1 VEALAGAGQD
11 VRMLRV
17 FSVAFWT
24 FIGISCPVFFVGAV
38 LVWLMTLPFDRRRVA
53 LHLYS
58 SAWAAFYVY
67 LNPLWRLRVVG
78 RDRLP
83 WRGAAVLVANHA
95 SLIDILVL
103 FPLFRPYKW
112 VSKEEIF
119 RVPVIGWN
127 MRLNGYVPVER
138 GSGASVRR
146 MMELCDRLLRSGS
159 PLLIFP
165 EGRRTSDGALQPF
178 KDGAFTLAVRH
189 GVPVFPIAVHG
200 TRRALPRKGV
210 ILREHIRARVEVL
223 PPLAP
228 ADFPDGYALRD
239 AAREAIARALAE
251 P

>member
-1 VEALAGAGQD
+1 MVG
-11 VRMLRV
+11 MLSV
-17 FSVAFWT
+17 FSMAFWA
-24 FIGISCPVFFVGAV
+24 FIGVTSPVFFAGAV
-38 LVWLMTLPFDRRRVA
+38 LVWLVALPFDRRRVA

-58 SAWAAFYVY
+58 SAWASFYVY
-67 LNPLWRLRVVG
+67 LNPLWRLNVRG

-103 FPLFRPYKW
+103 FALFRPYKW
-112 VSKEEIF
+112 VSKQEIF

-127 MRLNGYVPVER
+127 MRLNDYVPVVR
-138 GSGASVRR
+138 GSGPSVRR
-146 MMELCDRLLRSGS
+146 MMEHCNKLLAAGS
-159 PLLIFP
+159 PLMMFP

-178 KDGAFTLAVRH
+178 KNGAFELAVRH

-200 TRRALPRKGV
+200 TRRALPRKGLV
-210 ILREHIRARVEVL
+210 LREHIRARVEVL

-228 ADFPDGYALRD
+228 ADFADVYALRE
-239 AAREAIARALAE
+239 AARESIAGALALAE